1 MSSKYKEYKALDLAQ
16 IANEVGEFW
25 EKNDIFHKSLKNR
38 EGNEPY
44 IFYEGP
50 PSANGMPGIHHM
62 ISRSIKDIF
71 CRYKTLKGNY
81 VARKAGWDTHGLP
94 IEIAVE
100 KTLGI
105 TKEDIGKKISVED
118 YNQACRTE
126 VMKYKDKWD
135 ELTVKMGYWVDLDD
149 PYITF
154 ENKYIETVWYLLS
167 KLYEKGLLYKGY
179 SIQPYS
185 PAAGTGLSTHEIN
198 QPGCYRDVKD
208 TTITAQFK
216 VVKDEKSE
224 KLFADVNTDLFFM
237 AWTTTPWTLPSN
249 TALAVGAKIAYVKV
263 KTFNIYSGEAITVIL
278 AKDLV
283 KNYFSDKALDLEL
296 EDYKPGDKVVPFKIL
311 DEYTGADLE
320 GVRYEQL
327 IPFIKPIGDAFRVI
341 VGDFVTTEDGTGIV
355 HIAPTF
361 GADDDRVA
369 RAAGIVPL
377 VLIDK
382 VGERRPMVDLNGRF
396 FRMEDLGDEFV
407 RDYVNEDIYSEYA
420 GRYVKKEYDK
430 DAGDDAPVLDIDL
443 SVMLKLSNQAFKIEK
458 YTHNYP
464 HCWRTDKPILYYPL
478 DSWFIKTTAYKE
490 RMIELNNTINWKPA
504 STGSGRFG
512 NWLENLVDWNLSR
525 SRFWGVGL
533 PIWTTEDK
541 KEQLCIGSAARLKE
555 EIEKAMEA
563 GFMDGN
569 PFADYI
575 PGDTTTENYQTFDLH
590 RPYIDNIFLV
600 SESGK
605 KMSREPD
612 LIDVWFDSGSMPY
625 AQFHYPFEGKNQLDK
640 YFPADFIAEGVD
652 QTRGWFFTLHA
663 IATMLFDDVA
673 YKTCVS
679 NGLVLDKE
687 GNKMS
692 KRLGNA
698 TDPFETIDKYG
709 PDATRWYMI
718 TNSQPWDNL
727 KFDVEG
733 IAEVRRKFFGTLY
746 NTYAF
751 FALYA
756 NIDGFNYSEADIPIE
771 KRPEL
776 DRWIL
781 SELNTLIKS
790 VDDFLDD
797 YEPTKAGR
805 AIQQFVDDKLSNWYV
820 RLSRRRFWKGDYSE
834 DKISAY
840 QTLYQCLDTLAVL
853 ASPIAPF
860 FSEQLFLDLN
870 KVSGKYQVES
880 VHILDMPVADE
891 AVIDKDLEEKMELA
905 QKISSM
911 VLSLRRRTKIKV
923 RQPLARIMIPVLNP
937 RFKEQVLAMESL
949 ILSEVNFKEIEFMA
963 EDSAMLVKKLK
974 PNFKAL
980 GPRYGK
986 MMKKLAAVLVNFN
999 NDQIRELEQN
1009 GKYLLEFEGE
1019 QVEVLLSD
1027 VEISTDDIEG
1037 WLIASEGSLTVA
1049 LDVTLTD
1056 ELRNEGIARE
1066 LVNRIQN
1073 LRKDIGLEVTDT
1085 INLFVEE
1092 KSEFKKALIDNFD
1105 YICSE
1110 TLARKFEF
1118 FEHEN
1123 SPQSI
1128 EVELGEGIVTSI
1140 RIEKSE

>member
-1 MSSKYKEYKALDLAQ
+1 MNSKYKEYQGLNLTQ

-25 EKNDIFHKSLKNR
+25 ERNGIFHKSLKNR
-38 EGNEPY
+38 EGHEPF

-154 ENKYIETVWYLLS
+154 DNKYIETVWYLLS
-167 KLYEKGLLYKGY
+167 KLYEKNLLYKGY

-185 PAAGTGLSTHEIN
+185 PAAGTGLSTHELN

-208 TTITAQFK
+208 TTVTAQFK
-216 VVKDEKSE
+216 VVRDDKSE
-224 KLFADVNTDLFFM
+224 KLFAGIDSDLFFM

-249 TALAVGAKIAYVKV
+249 TALAVGAKISYAKV
-263 KTFNIYSGEAITVIL
+263 RTFNIYSGKPITVIL

-283 KNYFSDKALDLEL
+283 NSYFNEKAKDLKL
-296 EDYKPGDKVVPFKIL
+296 EDYRPGDKIVPFEIV
-311 DEYTGADLE
+311 DEYTGAELE
-320 GVRYEQL
+320 GIRYEQL
-327 IPFIKPIGDAFRVI
+327 IPFIKPMGDAFRVI
-341 VGDFVTTEDGTGIV
+341 SGDFVTTEDGTGIV
-355 HIAPTF
+355 HVAPTF

-369 RAAGIVPL
+369 KASGIVPL

-382 VGERRPMVDLNGRF
+382 VGERRPMVDLKGRF
-396 FRMEDLGDEFV
+396 FRIEDLGEDFV
-407 RDYVNEDIYSEYA
+407 RDYVNQEVYKEYA
-420 GRYVKKEYDK
+420 GRYVKNDFDK
-430 DAGDDAPVLDIDL
+430 DAAEDAPVLDIDL
-443 SVMLKLSNQAFKIEK
+443 SVMLKLQNKAFKIEK
-458 YTHNYP
+458 YVHNYP

-490 RMIELNNTINWKPA
+490 RMIELNNTINWKPP

-533 PIWTTEDK
+533 PVWTTEDK
-541 KEQLCIGSAARLKE
+541 KEQICIGSAAQMKE
-555 EIEKAMEA
+555 EVEKSIEA
-563 GFMDGN
+563 GFMEEN

-590 RPYIDNIFLV
+590 RPYIDSIFLV
-600 SESGK
+600 SESGR
-605 KMSREPD
+605 KMFREPD
-612 LIDVWFDSGSMPY
+612 LIDVWFDSGAMPY
-625 AQFHYPFEGKNQLDK
+625 AQFHYPFEGENQLDK

-663 IATMLFDDVA
+663 IATMIFDDVA

-718 TNSQPWDNL
+718 TNAQPWDNL

-751 FALYA
+751 FVLYA
-756 NIDGFNYSEADIPIE
+756 NIDGFDYSEKDIPIE

-781 SELNTLIKS
+781 SELNTLVKS
-790 VDDFLDD
+790 VDEYFDD

-805 AIQQFVDDKLSNWYV
+805 AIAQFVDSKLSNWYV
-820 RLSRRRFWKGDYSE
+820 RLSRRRFWKGDYTE

-840 QTLYQCLDTLAVL
+840 QTLYQCLETLAVIS
-853 ASPIAPF
+853 SPIAPF
-860 FSEQLFLDLN
+860 ISERLFLDLN
-870 KVSGKYQVES
+870 NVTGKNQIES
-880 VHILDMPVADE
+880 VHIMDMPVANE
-891 AVIDKDLEEKMELA
+891 SMVNKDLEEKMQLA

-911 VLSLRRRTKIKV
+911 VLSLRKRTKIKV
-923 RQPLARIMIPVLNP
+923 RQPLARIMIPVINKH
-937 RFKEQVLAMESL
+937 FKDQVLAVKNL
-949 ILSEVNFKEIEFMA
+949 ILSEVNVKEIEFMTD
-963 EDSAMLVKKLK
+963 DSKMLVKKLK
-974 PNFKAL
+974 PNFKTL

-986 MMKKLAAVLVNFN
+986 MMKKLAALLVNFD

-1009 GKYLLEFEGE
+1009 EKYVLELDGE
-1019 QVEVLLSD
+1019 QVEILKTD
-1027 VEISTDDIEG
+1027 VEILAQDIEG
-1037 WLIASEGSLTVA
+1037 WLISAEGSLTVA
-1049 LDVTLTD
+1049 LDITITD
-1056 ELRNEGIARE
+1056 DLRDEGIARE
-1066 LVNRIQN
+1066 LVNRVQQE
-1073 LRKDIGLEVTDT
+1073 RKKKDFEVTDF

-1092 KSEFKKALIDNFD
+1092 KPDLKKAVVKNYEYIREEVLAKKIDLVEQINS
-1105 YICSE
+1105 SE
-1110 TLARKFEF
+1110 SVE
-1118 FEHEN
+1118 
-1123 SPQSI
+1123 I
-1128 EVELGEGIVTSI
+1128 ELGEDLTSSI
-1140 RIEKSE
+1140 RIEKAN